1 MPSQSGYLWQKEN
14 EMYKLYLTKD
24 ADKMPSSEL
33 KKEISKYTDFFDEYT
48 EEEFVSEIDGNYI
61 KEIRVDGDT
70 VEVWF
75 EEC

>member
-61 KEIRVDGDT
+61 RVDGDT